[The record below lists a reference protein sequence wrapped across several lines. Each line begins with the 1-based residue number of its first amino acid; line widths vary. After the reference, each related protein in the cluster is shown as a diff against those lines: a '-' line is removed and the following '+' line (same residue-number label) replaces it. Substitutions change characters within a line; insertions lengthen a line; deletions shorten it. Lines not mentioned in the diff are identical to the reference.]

1 MTVLEQEEEW
11 TKVLTADGYIGYMK
25 SKKLSDSYEEQ
36 VTSDFRAAEY
46 TSIHKDYD
54 MNLLWHQVTS
64 QDSNDALAADIQD
77 VKGVNVISP
86 TWFSIRQVNDG
97 DISSL
102 ASSDYVDTAHQ
113 NDMEVWGLMDNFS
126 TDIDTDTVL
135 GTTTSRENLEGTADY
150 RSTQLSAGWH

>member
-1 MTVLEQEEEW
+1 MEPLHIIINNQWGTKTFSNVIKEESVRLDADIKSPILKKEATGDKVTVLEQEEEW

-77 VKGVNVISP
+77 VKGSMS
-86 TWFSIRQVNDG
+86 FHR
-97 DISSL
+97 
-102 ASSDYVDTAHQ
+102 
-113 NDMEVWGLMDNFS
+113 
-126 TDIDTDTVL
+126 L
-135 GTTTSRENLEGTADY
+135 GF
-150 RSTQLSAGWH
+150 LSAATMEIFLLLQAVTM

>member
-77 VKGVNVISP
+77 VKGQCHFTDLVFYQQQR
-86 TWFSIRQVNDG
+86 WRYFFSCKQ
-97 DISSL
+97 
-102 ASSDYVDTAHQ
+102 
-113 NDMEVWGLMDNFS
+113 
-126 TDIDTDTVL
+126 
-135 GTTTSRENLEGTADY
+135 
-150 RSTQLSAGWH
+150 